1 MRRLAWPFRECVGDR
16 CVDRTET
23 VLNRSTSRNA
33 VMTSEPIRPALLQS
47 IQAIEAEAATEILR
61 MLTSDRVEP
70 TLRCHADGA
79 DGVVN

>member
-1 MRRLAWPFRECVGDR
+1 
-16 CVDRTET
+16 
-23 VLNRSTSRNA
+23 
-33 VMTSEPIRPALLQS
+33 MTSEPIRPALLQS

-79 DGVVN
+79 DAVVNCRPTRLQPEETAMWL